1 MGLFFLSHGCGI
13 ILLRQTKLCA
23 TITKLVLFP
32 LIYIIMDR
40 GFNLLFQGNRN
51 NFGGQ
56 SGPNFRERADQ
67 SDRRYDDFYNNANAN
82 NMNQQNRFVGNNAG
96 GPIQNHGGNWNNGP
110 NQMGFPNQGGPGQ
123 SGMNG
128 PMLNALQQQNLIN
141 ALMSTQGGKGLL
153 AQNQNQN
160 MGQQN
165 NRQRFQN
172 RFASGTNNRD
182 MNRDRRGARPG
193 DKRKNNSQQSTFNK
207 QGRKQVPPKGK
218 VASTESGSAKEEPE
232 QQKIPEIEI
241 PDDEVIVP
249 ESVMESVEK
258 LRNRSEIERNVAD
271 EDVEKIKVFS
281 YTGKGYQCKTC
292 GTLTMK
298 DTAFVEHLMNKN
310 HVMKVIDART
320 AKKYQ
325 EVRDILDIDLTSDDW
340 FINSAVARTIV
351 IKQSKVLMRAELELK
366 AREKANFNKTPS
378 NFFNFNMELRK
389 SVVKK
394 DEEVIITSLVESN
407 VAVKDFTGEKFF
419 GCEFVR
425 AVTGFHCRLCSIN
438 IREAKGVIPHIDS
451 KLHKTNY
458 AAYTRK
464 NPEYEKTQKEQN
476 QDLFDIMSQHDGKSV
491 VLAESANVEGSQF
504 LSLLDSELVRI
515 PSVMK
520 PDTKKDK
527 KEEKEAEGTKS
538 VDKAKN
544 VDEVKD
550 GDVKEKDDTAEV
562 KVLDV
567 EDDSAEVSEDVDQ
580 VTEEAE
586 GTEDV
591 DMAAEESG
599 EEVTE
604 NGSVEECTNDDEVDE
619 SNTEVPA
626 EPETVKIAPKKGKGR
641 SKASSKQ
648 KTDDNIAT
656 EEIEED

>member
-1 MGLFFLSHGCGI
+1 
-13 ILLRQTKLCA
+13 
-23 TITKLVLFP
+23 
-32 LIYIIMDR
+32 MDR

-51 NFGGQ
+51 DFAGQ

-67 SDRRYDDFYNNANAN
+67 SDRRYDDFYNNAN
-82 NMNQQNRFVGNNAG
+82 NMNQQNRFAGNNMG
-96 GPIQNHGGNWNNGP
+96 GPMQNHGGNWNNGP

-123 SGMNG
+123 GGMNG

-153 AQNQNQN
+153 NQNQNQN
-160 MGQQN
+160 MGQRK
-165 NRQRFQN
+165 RQRSQN
-172 RFASGTNNRD
+172 WFPSGTNNRD
-182 MNRDRRGARPG
+182 TNKDRRGARPG
-193 DKRKNNSQQSTFNK
+193 DKRKNSQQNNSNK
-207 QGRKQVPPKGK
+207 QGKKQGPKAK
-218 VASTESGSAKEEPE
+218 VTSTDPAKDDQQEPL
-232 QQKIPEIEI
+232 KIPEIEI

-249 ESVMESVEK
+249 DSVMESVEQ
-258 LRNRSEIERNVAD
+258 LRNRGEIERNVAD

-281 YTGKGYQCKTC
+281 CTGKGYQCKTC
-292 GTLTMK
+292 GTLAMK
-298 DTAFVEHLMNKN
+298 DTAFIEHLMSKN

-325 EVRDILDIDLTSDDW
+325 EVRNILDIDLTSDDW
-340 FINSAVARTIV
+340 FINSEVARTII
-351 IKQSKVLMRAELELK
+351 IKQSKVLMKAELELK
-366 AREKANFNKTPS
+366 AREAANFNKTPS

-504 LSLLDSELVRI
+504 LTLLDSELVRI

-520 PDTKKDK
+520 PDSKKDK
-527 KEEKEAEGTKS
+527 KEEEKEKDETKS
-538 VDKAKN
+538 VHEAND
-544 VDEVKD
+544 VDEIKD
-550 GDVKEKDDTAEV
+550 GAVEEKDDTAEE
-562 KVLDV
+562 KLLDA
-567 EDDSAEVSEDVDQ
+567 EDDGINEVSEDADQ

-591 DMAAEESG
+591 DMAEEEDEEEVAENGSAEESVNDA
-599 EEVTE
+599 EVNE
-604 NGSVEECTNDDEVDE
+604 P
-619 SNTEVPA
+619 NTEVSE
-626 EPETVKIAPKKGKGR
+626 EPETVKIAPKKGKAK
-641 SKASSKQ
+641 SKTSSKP
-648 KTDDNIAT
+648 KSDSTADK
-656 EEIEED
+656 EED